1 MFVPR
6 VKLINDT
13 WSDGYLRDWKQDVF
27 DQLRLM
33 KHLDLF
39 NDVNSVLQDY
49 RFVQVA
55 RLYRE
60 HILRSF

>member
-1 MFVPR
+1 MFVTR

-13 WSDGYLRDWKQDVF
+13 WSDAYLRDWKQDIF

-39 NDVNSVLQDY
+39 NDVSSVLQDY
-49 RFVQVA
+49 SFVQVA

-60 HILRSF
+60 HS